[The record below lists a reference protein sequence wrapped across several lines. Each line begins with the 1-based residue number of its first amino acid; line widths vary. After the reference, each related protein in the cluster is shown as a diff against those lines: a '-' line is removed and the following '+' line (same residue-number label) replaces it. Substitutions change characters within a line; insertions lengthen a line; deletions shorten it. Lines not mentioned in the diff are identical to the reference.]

1 MGTWPEAAS
10 GQSLNPEAPE
20 VEAFLGDGGRQR
32 WEARDAKEA
41 GERPAGTLEGGVFL
55 FVFCLFVC
63 LWPRRLTCWIL
74 VH

>member
-32 WEARDAKEA
+32 WEARGAKEA
-41 GERPAGTLEGGVFL
+41 GGRPAGTLEGGVFL
-55 FVFCLFVC
+55 FVCLSLAAPC
-63 LWPRRLTCWIL
+63 DSLDLSSPTRD
-74 VH
+74 